1 MATQRHNLSI
11 YEGVFQRISALATKE
26 KRSVTN
32 MAEILL
38 EDALKNARDEME

>member
-1 MATQRHNLSI
+1 MTTQRHNLSV
-11 YEGVFQRISALATKE
+11 YEGVFQRILILAKKE

-38 EDALKNARDEME
+38 EDALKNVKDEME

>member
-11 YEGVFQRISALATKE
+11 YEGVFQRILALATKK